1 MILISK
7 IQSNIVELV
16 QVTSI
21 QTGQQRM
28 LFISLYM
35 HTTLICTSKVGLI
48 LFTFFS
54 FIECYEHVTD
64 ICNRNLQFYY
74 GSQIMSD

>member
-28 LFISLYM
+28 LFIALYM
-35 HTTLICTSKVGLI
+35 HTTLIYTSKVGLFCL
-48 LFTFFS
+48 LFFHS
-54 FIECYEHVTD
+54 LNVM
-64 ICNRNLQFYY
+64 N
-74 GSQIMSD
+74 M